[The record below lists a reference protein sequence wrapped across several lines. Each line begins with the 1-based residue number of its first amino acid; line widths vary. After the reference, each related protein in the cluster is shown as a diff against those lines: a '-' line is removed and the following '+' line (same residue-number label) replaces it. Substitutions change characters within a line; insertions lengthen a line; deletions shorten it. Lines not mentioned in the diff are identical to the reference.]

1 MVENMDEE
9 EYFVQG
15 WLGWDGAPMHVEYI
29 TASICLQRANPLSM
43 DDIKALHRW
52 DPVDTPTKQEMQEQ
66 AEMDAALVAAE
77 KALEGMGMPRDDD
90 EEEEAAPKF
99 RRNRASVGDSSDDS
113 KTAADSA
120 TPNEAAADGKQQSAS
135 ERRKERRRAADGG
148 AKKSVSFAEDVPG

>member
-1 MVENMDEE
+1 
-9 EYFVQG
+9 
-15 WLGWDGAPMHVEYI
+15 MHPQVVVDRCC
-29 TASICLQRANPLSM
+29 ASEFWRQNNYSADNTTVIAMLFKTRP
-43 DDIKALHRW
+43 